1 MYVIVLFSC
10 DYSKLSGKF
19 ISQYRNFHRNMNT
32 FNTKKLETKPNQLL
46 HQPSPALPCQQK
58 RIPTVTNIET
68 DNNNKKNTNPPQKE
82 ETIGYVGNKGYRALK
97 RGELLDYLFARSAA
111 THLGRAQ

>member
-19 ISQYRNFHRNMNT
+19 ISQYRNFDRNMNT

-46 HQPSPALPCQQK
+46 HQPSPALPHQQK

-68 DNNNKKNTNPPQKE
+68 DNNNKKTQTRHRK
-82 ETIGYVGNKGYRALK
+82 KK
-97 RGELLDYLFARSAA
+97 QLDM
-111 THLGRAQ
+111 

>member
-1 MYVIVLFSC
+1 MYVIVLFSR

-19 ISQYRNFHRNMNT
+19 ISQYLNFHRNMNT

-46 HQPSPALPCQQK
+46 HQPSPTLPCQQK

-68 DNNNKKNTNPPQKE
+68 DNNNKKTQTRHRK
-82 ETIGYVGNKGYRALK
+82 KK
-97 RGELLDYLFARSAA
+97 QLDM
-111 THLGRAQ
+111 